1 MAIDHKYFI
10 DNLQAIEN
18 SLQKRNSDFDIEGV
32 KQKVEQRNQLQQ
44 QHDEKAAS
52 AKEASGQIGQ
62 LFQQKADAATIE
74 TAKNKAS
81 QLKEELQQIKEQYE
95 ALNKELVGALL
106 AMPNILD
113 ESVPQGQNE
122 QDNHSVMTWGEP
134 RQFSFNA
141 RAHEDLGE
149 ALGIL
154 NFEQGAKVTGSRFT
168 VLHGWAAQLER
179 ALVNFMLD
187 MHRKAG
193 YSEISVPYLANAQ
206 AMTGTGQ
213 LPKFSEDAFSLV
225 DPQYYLIPTA
235 EVPVTNIYAHDI
247 LDAEQ
252 LPLSYVAY
260 SPCFRRE
267 AGSYGQDTKGLIRQH
282 QFHKVELMRFTHPQE
297 SEDLH
302 EALTMQAEAVLQA
315 LELPYKKM
323 LLCAGDT
330 GFGAAKTYDLEVW
343 LPSQKKYREISS
355 CSNFKDFQ
363 ARRANIRFK
372 SKNGGKPEFVHT
384 LNGSGLAV
392 GRTLLALLENYQQ
405 EDGSI
410 ELPKILSPYMQD
422 MLKIQL
428 QK

>member
-1 MAIDHKYFI
+1 MAIDHKYFL
-10 DNLQAIEN
+10 DNLEAIEQ
-18 SLQKRNSDFDIEGV
+18 SLEKRQSDFDCFQLKEKIN
-32 KQKVEQRNQLQQ
+32 QRNQLQK
-44 QHDEKAAS
+44 QHDETAALAKEVSGQVGKLFQEKAKQDLIDKTKKKAA
-52 AKEASGQIGQ
+52 
-62 LFQQKADAATIE
+62 
-74 TAKNKAS
+74 
-81 QLKEELQQIKEQYE
+81 QLKEDLQSIKNDYE
-95 ALNKELVGALL
+95 ALSKDIIETLL

-113 ESVPQGQNE
+113 TSVPEGKDEN
-122 QDNHSVMTWGEP
+122 DNICMMSWGEP
-134 RQFSFNA
+134 KQFSFDV

-149 ALGIL
+149 SLGIL
-154 NFEQGAKVTGSRFT
+154 NFEQGAKVAGSRFT

-193 YSEISVPYLANAQ
+193 YSEISVPYLVNAQ
-206 AMTGTGQ
+206 AMTGTSQ
-213 LPKFSEDAFSLV
+213 LPKFSEDAFSIV

-235 EVPVTNIYAHDI
+235 EVPVTNIYAHEI
-247 LDAEQ
+247 LDAAQ

-282 QFHKVELMRFTHPQE
+282 QFHKVELMRFVHPLE

-302 EALTMQAEAVLQA
+302 EALTLQAEAVLQA
-315 LELPYKKM
+315 LELPYRKM
-323 LLCAGDT
+323 LLCSGDT

-363 ARRANIRFK
+363 ARRANIRFRD
-372 SKNGGKPEFVHT
+372 KNGGKPDFVHT

-405 EDGSI
+405 ADGSI

-422 MLKIQL
+422 MLKVQV

>member
-1 MAIDHKYFI
+1 MAIDHKYFL
-10 DNLQAIEN
+10 DKLEAIER
-18 SLQKRNSDFDIEGV
+18 SLEKRNSDF
-32 KQKVEQRNQLQQ
+32 N
-44 QHDEKAAS
+44 
-52 AKEASGQIGQ
+52 
-62 LFQQKADAATIE
+62 
-74 TAKNKAS
+74 AS
-81 QLKEELQQIKEQYE
+81 QLKEKINQRNLLQKQHDETAALAKEVSLQVGNLFQEKASQETIAKTKEKAAQLKE
-95 ALNKELVGALL
+95 ALQNIKNDYETLNKDIIEILL
-106 AMPNILD
+106 GMPNILD
-113 ESVPQGQNE
+113 ESVPEGKDEN
-122 QDNHSVMTWGEP
+122 DNVCMMSWGEP
-134 RQFSFNA
+134 KQFDFDV
-141 RAHEDLGE
+141 RPHEDLGE
-149 ALGIL
+149 ALGII
-154 NFEQGAKVTGSRFT
+154 NFEQGAKVAGSRFT

-193 YSEISVPYLANAQ
+193 YSEISVPYLVNAQ
-206 AMTGTGQ
+206 AMTGTSQ
-213 LPKFSEDAFSLV
+213 LPKFSEDAFSIV

-235 EVPVTNIYAHDI
+235 EVPVTNIYANEI
-247 LDAEQ
+247 LEASQ

-282 QFHKVELMRFTHPQE
+282 QFHKVELMRFVHPEE
-297 SEDLH
+297 SADLH
-302 EALTMQAEAVLQA
+302 EALTEQAEKVLQA
-315 LELPYKKM
+315 LELPYRKM

-363 ARRANIRFK
+363 ARRANIRFRPE
-372 SKNGGKPEFVHT
+372 NGGKPDYVHT

-392 GRTLLALLENYQQ
+392 GRTLLALLENYQN